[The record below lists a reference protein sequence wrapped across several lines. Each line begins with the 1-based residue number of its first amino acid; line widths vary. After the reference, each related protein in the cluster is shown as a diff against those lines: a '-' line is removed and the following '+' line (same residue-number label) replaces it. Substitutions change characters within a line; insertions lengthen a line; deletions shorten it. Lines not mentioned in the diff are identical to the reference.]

1 MSGVDAR
8 EVVQAGVRRELFGPL
23 PGEPPV
29 GTPIDCSG
37 HSLTFDTK
45 DATDGQFHDRDTL
58 EEVLTRSDPLRRYG
72 VGVLHSG
79 GTPTRTVISGHDESV
94 DIPGLAVNEEIP
106 DQEPNEVRGRP
117 RQDQADSDDFDLSDT
132 NRRKQSAM
140 ALSFKVRVR
149 DGGSL
154 KVRVRGAYYDKI
166 HVIAPDMQKE
176 WWVRRPFVLDATA
189 SGDVLRRERKR
200 SQLVTTPVVEGAK
213 LPPRIQPSV
222 SIFCRTVPGEPNAD
236 LRLVTL
242 AVVDD
247 VLGAGP
253 GSAFFQVTFSATA
266 ANGLSIEP
274 YPEFEPPD
282 NDEEE
287 ESIAL
292 LYRNRRTFAIGHGC
306 AANWEES
313 TAGAD
318 APTVAYVE
326 ADPLPSFE
334 VTSLTPDVF
343 EQHADGTRTSVSVSM
358 KELSDKSAI
367 GVQQV
372 ERVLAL
378 YAEWID
384 DRAASIPDLAARY
397 QEAADRHIEA
407 CRFALARMEEG
418 WNLVQ
423 HDSIAARAFQLANY
437 AMLYQ
442 QIRSRIEP
450 RDVVKDR
457 QGVYRPQGAHP
468 QAAPDPKGG
477 RWRAFQIAFIL
488 ASLPELVDPTHAK
501 RKLVDLIFFPT
512 GGGKTEAYLGASAI
526 SLIARRLR
534 DPNDAGT
541 DTLMRYTLRL
551 LTAQQ
556 FLRASA
562 LICVLEDLR
571 SGLEGELG
579 TVPFGIGV
587 WLGNDSTP
595 NTWSSAE
602 RSLKE
607 LRRDY
612 NASNKFLL
620 LKCPW
625 CGTRMGPKRHR
636 LQVR

>member
-236 LRLVTL
+236 LRLRAHWL
-242 AVVDD
+242 
-247 VLGAGP
+247 
-253 GSAFFQVTFSATA
+253 
-266 ANGLSIEP
+266 
-274 YPEFEPPD
+274 
-282 NDEEE
+282 
-287 ESIAL
+287 
-292 LYRNRRTFAIGHGC
+292 
-306 AANWEES
+306 
-313 TAGAD
+313 
-318 APTVAYVE
+318 
-326 ADPLPSFE
+326 PLP
-334 VTSLTPDVF
+334 
-343 EQHADGTRTSVSVSM
+343 RT
-358 KELSDKSAI
+358 
-367 GVQQV
+367 
-372 ERVLAL
+372 
-378 YAEWID
+378 
-384 DRAASIPDLAARY
+384 
-397 QEAADRHIEA
+397 
-407 CRFALARMEEG
+407 
-418 WNLVQ
+418 
-423 HDSIAARAFQLANY
+423 
-437 AMLYQ
+437 
-442 QIRSRIEP
+442 
-450 RDVVKDR
+450 
-457 QGVYRPQGAHP
+457 
-468 QAAPDPKGG
+468 
-477 RWRAFQIAFIL
+477 
-488 ASLPELVDPTHAK
+488 
-501 RKLVDLIFFPT
+501 
-512 GGGKTEAYLGASAI
+512 
-526 SLIARRLR
+526 
-534 DPNDAGT
+534 
-541 DTLMRYTLRL
+541 
-551 LTAQQ
+551 
-556 FLRASA
+556 
-562 LICVLEDLR
+562 
-571 SGLEGELG
+571 
-579 TVPFGIGV
+579 
-587 WLGNDSTP
+587 
-595 NTWSSAE
+595 
-602 RSLKE
+602 
-607 LRRDY
+607 
-612 NASNKFLL
+612 
-620 LKCPW
+620 
-625 CGTRMGPKRHR
+625 
-636 LQVR
+636 